1 MLKRE
6 VKQTNPERSRQ
17 PLGGALL
24 SSAVYGNGFP
34 LAFKL
39 TYRLGQ
45 GLTSSA
51 SRCWPCSI
59 PTECQ
64 RSSSRCPRP

>member
-24 SSAVYGNGFP
+24 SSAVYGNGFT
-34 LAFKL
+34 AMGFRW
-39 TYRLGQ
+39 RLN
-45 GLTSSA
+45 
-51 SRCWPCSI
+51 
-59 PTECQ
+59 
-64 RSSSRCPRP
+64 